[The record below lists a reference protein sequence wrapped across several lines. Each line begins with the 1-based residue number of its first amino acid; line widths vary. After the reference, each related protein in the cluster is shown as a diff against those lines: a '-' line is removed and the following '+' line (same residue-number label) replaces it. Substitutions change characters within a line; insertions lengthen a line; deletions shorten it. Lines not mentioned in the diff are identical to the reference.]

1 MNQLYSLAREMTNL
15 TDVQIRIL
23 DHMEAALQFAADIS
37 KNQIY
42 ICDKR
47 KNESVEIVLLAA
59 KPSYSMG
66 NTFFDRGDAYL
77 DEEFTLV
84 ENVFSTG
91 SKVVG
96 RKELDLGRLVALTA
110 YPVLIMPGFL
120 LLWLLFCLIPSLS
133 SRFLPIRLI

>member
-1 MNQLYSLAREMTNL
+1 MNQLYSPARETTNL

-23 DHMEAALQFAADIS
+23 DHMEAALQLAADIS

-42 ICDKR
+42 ICAKG

-96 RKELDLGRLVALTA
+96 RKELELGRLVALTA
-110 YPVLIMPGFL
+110 YPVFE
-120 LLWLLFCLIPSLS
+120 
-133 SRFLPIRLI
+133 

>member
-42 ICDKR
+42 ICAKG

-66 NTFFDRGDAYL
+66 NTFFDRGVAYL
-77 DEEFTLV
+77 DKKFTIV
-84 ENVFSTG
+84 VNV
-91 SKVVG
+91 
-96 RKELDLGRLVALTA
+96 
-110 YPVLIMPGFL
+110 
-120 LLWLLFCLIPSLS
+120 
-133 SRFLPIRLI
+133 

>member
-42 ICDKR
+42 ICAKG

-59 KPSYSMG
+59 S
-66 NTFFDRGDAYL
+66 L
-77 DEEFTLV
+77 
-84 ENVFSTG
+84 
-91 SKVVG
+91 
-96 RKELDLGRLVALTA
+96 
-110 YPVLIMPGFL
+110 
-120 LLWLLFCLIPSLS
+120 LIPWGIP
-133 SRFLPIRLI
+133 FLTEGMPI

>member
-42 ICDKR
+42 ICAKG

-66 NTFFDRGDAYL
+66 NTFFDRIAQCERGYQSGYFPFDRRQYFEQL
-77 DEEFTLV
+77 FPIGKLH
-84 ENVFSTG
+84 VFFAE
-91 SKVVG
+91 VQFQL
-96 RKELDLGRLVALTA
+96 E
-110 YPVLIMPGFL
+110 
-120 LLWLLFCLIPSLS
+120 
-133 SRFLPIRLI
+133 

>member
-42 ICDKR
+42 ICAKG

-66 NTFFDRGDAYL
+66 NTF
-77 DEEFTLV
+77 
-84 ENVFSTG
+84 
-91 SKVVG
+91 
-96 RKELDLGRLVALTA
+96 LTEG
-110 YPVLIMPGFL
+110 MP
-120 LLWLLFCLIPSLS
+120 I
-133 SRFLPIRLI
+133 